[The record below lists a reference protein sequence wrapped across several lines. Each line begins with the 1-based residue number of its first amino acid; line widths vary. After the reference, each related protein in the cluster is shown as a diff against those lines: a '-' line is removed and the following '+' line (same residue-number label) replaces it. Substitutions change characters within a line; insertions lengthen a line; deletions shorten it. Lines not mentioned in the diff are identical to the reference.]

1 MAISPSFS
9 INAIVPVNPA
19 QINLVDT
26 SSGSDGA
33 IASRQVLVYSISNS
47 LIFPAQ
53 PWSTAQSSI
62 SLSLLSQDTAANVI
76 VNWLAADG
84 VTVLYTSSQIFVF
97 KNFSEQFYYSLIQDM
112 AANPNI
118 IIDTNFWE
126 NLFTLR
132 LQLDNSSL
140 AISTGADIYASQ
152 NCINQAIYMVQNH
165 QLFWNE

>member
-1 MAISPSFS
+1 MPIIPSFS
-9 INAIVPVNPA
+9 INAIANPSPA
-19 QINLVDT
+19 AITLVDT
-26 SSGSDGA
+26 STGSDGA
-33 IASRQVLVYSISNS
+33 IASRQVLIYSITNT
-47 LIFPAQ
+47 LLFPAQ
-53 PWSTAQSSI
+53 AWAYANPSI
-62 SLSLLSQDTAANVI
+62 VLSLLTQDTAANVI

-84 VTVLYTSSQIFVF
+84 VTILYTTSQIFAF

-132 LQLDNSSL
+132 LQLDNASL
-140 AISTGADIYASQ
+140 AISTGQDIYAAQ
-152 NCINQAIYMVQNH
+152 NCIGQAIYMVQNH